1 MEEKMLSKKSM
12 FKLISELEKHRS
24 DNRDMLSAYL
34 TPQGILLEKLPET
47 IKDKVGSLLRK
58 SRLGLISFYWEE
70 GKINLIV
77 FPPFPI
83 KDEIFFEDRFRT
95 EELKKILTKKYSLGI
110 ILLRLGEYAIGVFE
124 GNKLVKSKCG
134 KRLVRAKHRKG
145 GFSQA
150 RFARIREIQAEKF
163 LNEVYSSLKKFEPY
177 LEKLDYVLY
186 GGTKVTIKKFLK
198 RNGLI
203 KKIEDKS
210 MSRILD
216 VKEINKKSLQK
227 ILSKVW
233 KTRVIFF

>member
-1 MEEKMLSKKSM
+1 MKEKMLSKNSM
-12 FKLISELEKHRS
+12 LKLISELEKHRS
-24 DNRDMLSAYL
+24 ENRDMLSAYL
-34 TPQGILLEKLPET
+34 TPQSILLEKLPED
-47 IKDKVGSLLRK
+47 IRNRIGGLLRK
-58 SRLGLISFYWEE
+58 SRLGLISFYLEE
-70 GKINLIV
+70 GKTNLII

-95 EELKKILTKKYSLGI
+95 DQLKEILTKKYTLGI
-110 ILLRLGEYAIGVFE
+110 ILLRLGEYAIGIFE

-163 LNEVYSSLKKFEPY
+163 LDEAYSSLKKFEPY
-177 LEKLDYVLY
+177 LERLDYVLY

-198 RNGLI
+198 RNDLI

-216 VKEINKKSLQK
+216 VKEINKKSLEK